1 MPHKPFSFRK
11 ENAQQGIDRNM
22 DRIKKYEFRTV
33 LEDLSKKG
41 GRGTELISVY
51 IPKDKQISD
60 VSSHLREEY
69 GQAMNIKSKSTRTNV
84 QSSLDSI
91 LSKLRYLSVGE
102 NGIVIF
108 CGAVDKGRDK
118 TNVETSLL
126 EPPEKLYSYIYHC
139 DSSFFIEP
147 LVDMVVEKETYGL
160 LVLDRREA
168 TIGTLRGKTV
178 ESLKHLT
185 SSVPGKIRKGGQSS
199 ARFQRL
205 REIAIDDFYK
215 RIGEHVTRVLLQV
228 KDLKGILIGGPSPTK
243 DDFLKGSYLH
253 YELQNKILG
262 AFDVA
267 YTDESGLSELVERAG
282 DVLEGMDLMAEKK
295 LMVRFMELLAN
306 DDRMVAYGEREVRKK
321 LEMGAVDTLLF
332 SAELDTKLMHDLVEK
347 AEGIG
352 AGVEVISPD
361 FEEGSQLNRAFGG
374 VAAILRY
381 RSS

>member
-1 MPHKPFSFRK
+1 M
-11 ENAQQGIDRNM
+11 
-22 DRIKKYEFRTV
+22 
-33 LEDLSKKG
+33 
-41 GRGTELISVY
+41 
-51 IPKDKQISD
+51 
-60 VSSHLREEY
+60 
-69 GQAMNIKSKSTRTNV
+69 
-84 QSSLDSI
+84 
-91 LSKLRYLSVGE
+91 
-102 NGIVIF
+102 
-108 CGAVDKGRDK
+108 
-118 TNVETSLL
+118 
-126 EPPEKLYSYIYHC
+126 
-139 DSSFFIEP
+139 
-147 LVDMVVEKETYGL
+147 VEKETYGL